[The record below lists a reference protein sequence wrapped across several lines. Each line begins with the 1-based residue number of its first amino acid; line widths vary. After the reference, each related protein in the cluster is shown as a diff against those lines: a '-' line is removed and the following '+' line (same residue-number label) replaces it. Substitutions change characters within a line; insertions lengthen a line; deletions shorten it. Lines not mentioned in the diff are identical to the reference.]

1 MSQSIVFLNNVFVQK
16 GFEGK
21 SPVTYRALGDNGY
34 GTMSFKV
41 SNKKQ
46 PKKQGE
52 KAEYDN
58 YTIDVSGVK
67 ADSKLITILSNPGV
81 KVSIH
86 GDLTLEEYNGKKF
99 MKVSCHSKS
108 IDISSFGDEKK
119 SESPN
124 PPFSDNGL

>member
-21 SPVTYRALGDNGY
+21 APVTFHAIGDNGY
-34 GTMSFKV
+34 GVMSFKV

-52 KAEYDN
+52 KAEYDK
-58 YTIDVSGVK
+58 YSIDVSGVK
-67 ADSKLITILSNPGV
+67 SDSKLIAILSNPGV
-81 KVSIH
+81 KLSVH

-99 MKVSCHSKS
+99 MKVSCNSKS

-119 SESPN
+119 PES
-124 PPFSDNGL
+124 FSSPSDDNGL